1 MEKNL
6 RSYENEQFPDWSIE
20 EFDAISEDHVFS
32 EQYQRE
38 KRKVIRA
45 HSKKKA
51 PRRYFMQ
58 AVAAAA
64 ACIVLPVVVY
74 AAVTHADFYRNAF
87 GNAGRQSVSA
97 HEEVLDDG
105 KGGHVTVT
113 YPEREYVPIDDEMAE
128 ALIGSNISSEPVEVQ
143 INDHKLTINSV
154 VRDENAIVME
164 FTLEC
169 ETGVT
174 ALNYSELDNEAKGAF
189 MSEESTFSFT
199 AENIYVDLEKST
211 ETCLHCYY
219 YGLFVFDGPLADGKS
234 PTLDITYADEPLV
247 DIYMNE
253 PLDGSHMDESLDG
266 SHMDESLDGSYMDES
281 LDGSYMDESLDGSH
295 MDESLDGTTD
305 KSRIHEAQVAI
316 PAEHTI
322 NLLTF
327 TSDAGGVLE
336 LSPISLSI
344 DMGKGL
350 GLTNLEAYDPIHL
363 NTMSIH
369 YTDGSSY
376 QVYDKDGY
384 VDNTAYMC
392 GGCGA
397 AQTEIMLLFNRLID
411 PSKIDYVEVNG
422 LIYNV
427 SE

>member
-6 RSYENEQFPDWSIE
+6 KSYENEQFPDWSIE

-105 KGGHVTVT
+105 KGGQLTVT
-113 YPEREYVPIDDEMAE
+113 YPEREYVPIDEEMAE

-143 INDHKLTINSV
+143 INDHKLTINSA

-189 MSEESTFSFT
+189 MSEESTFSFRVDGT

-253 PLDGSHMDESLDG
+253 PLDGS
-266 SHMDESLDGSYMDES
+266 YMDES
-281 LDGSYMDESLDGSH
+281 LDGSY

>member
-113 YPEREYVPIDDEMAE
+113 YPEREYVPIDEEMAE
-128 ALIGSNISSEPVEVQ
+128 ALIGSDISSEPVEVQ
-143 INDHKLTINSV
+143 INDHKLTINSA

-189 MSEESTFSFT
+189 MSEESTFSFRVDGT

-253 PLDGSHMDESLDG
+253 PLDGS
-266 SHMDESLDGSYMDES
+266 Y
-281 LDGSYMDESLDGSH
+281 

-305 KSRIHEAQVAI
+305 KSKIHEAQVAI

-411 PSKIDYVEVNG
+411 PSRIDSVEVNG

>member
-6 RSYENEQFPDWSIE
+6 KSYENEQFPDWSIE
-20 EFDAISEDHVFS
+20 EFDAISEEHVFS

-45 HSKKKA
+45 YSKKKA
-51 PRRYFMQ
+51 PRRFFMQ

-105 KGGHVTVT
+105 KGGQLTVT
-113 YPEREYVPIDDEMAE
+113 YPEREYVPIDEEMAE
-128 ALIGSNISSEPVEVQ
+128 ALIGNNISSEPVEVQ
-143 INDHKLTINSV
+143 INDHTLTINSA

-189 MSEESTFSFT
+189 MSEESTFSFRVDGT

-219 YGLFVFDGPLADGKS
+219 YGLFVFDGPLADGES

-266 SHMDESLDGSYMDES
+266 SY
-281 LDGSYMDESLDGSH
+281 

>member
-38 KRKVIRA
+38 KKKVIRA

-51 PRRYFMQ
+51 PRRFFMQ

-105 KGGHVTVT
+105 KGGQLTVT
-113 YPEREYVPIDDEMAE
+113 YPEREYVPIDEEMAE
-128 ALIGSNISSEPVEVQ
+128 TLIGSNISSEPVEVQ
-143 INDHKLTINSV
+143 INDHKLTINSA

-174 ALNYSELDNEAKGAF
+174 ALNYSELDNEAKGAWR
-189 MSEESTFSFT
+189 SEESTFSFRVDGT

-234 PTLDITYADEPLV
+234 PVLDITYADEPLD

-253 PLDGSHMDESLDG
+253 PLDGS
-266 SHMDESLDGSYMDES
+266 Y
-281 LDGSYMDESLDGSH
+281 

>member
-20 EFDAISEDHVFS
+20 EFDAISEDHVFFFLF
-32 EQYQRE
+32 QRE
-38 KRKVIRA
+38 KSKVIRA

-51 PRRYFMQ
+51 PRRFFMQ

-105 KGGHVTVT
+105 KGGQFTVT
-113 YPEREYVPIDDEMAE
+113 YPEREYVPIDEEMAE

-143 INDHKLTINSV
+143 INDHTLTINSA

-174 ALNYSELDNEAKGAF
+174 ALNYSELDNEAKGAWR
-189 MSEESTFSFT
+189 SEESTFHFMVDGT

-219 YGLFVFDGPLADGKS
+219 YGLFVFDGPLADGES

-253 PLDGSHMDESLDG
+253 PLDGS
-266 SHMDESLDGSYMDES
+266 Y
-281 LDGSYMDESLDGSH
+281 

-305 KSRIHEAQVAI
+305 KSKIHEAQVAI
-316 PAEHTI
+316 PAEHTLD
-322 NLLTF
+322 LLTF
-327 TSDAGGVLE
+327 TSDAGGVLD

-376 QVYDKDGY
+376 QVYDRDGN

-397 AQTEIMLLFNRLID
+397 AHTEIMLLFNRLID
-411 PSKIDYVEVNG
+411 PSKIECVEVNG

>member
-38 KRKVIRA
+38 KKKVIRA

-51 PRRYFMQ
+51 PRRFFMQ

-105 KGGHVTVT
+105 KGGQFTVT
-113 YPEREYVPIDDEMAE
+113 YPEREYVPIDEEMAE

-143 INDHKLTINSV
+143 VNDHKLTINSA

-174 ALNYSELDNEAKGAF
+174 ALNYSELDNEAKGAWR
-189 MSEESTFSFT
+189 SEESTFHFMVDGT

-219 YGLFVFDGPLADGKS
+219 YGLFVFDGPLADGES

-247 DIYMNE
+247 NIYMNE
-253 PLDGSHMDESLDG
+253 P
-266 SHMDESLDGSYMDES
+266 LDGSYMDES
-281 LDGSYMDESLDGSH
+281 LDG
-295 MDESLDGTTD
+295 TTD
-305 KSRIHEAQVAI
+305 KSKIHEAQVAI
-316 PAEHTI
+316 PAEHTLD
-322 NLLTF
+322 LLTF
-327 TSDAGGVLE
+327 TSDAGGVLD

-376 QVYDKDGY
+376 QVYDRDGN

-397 AQTEIMLLFNRLID
+397 AQTEIMLLFNRLIN

>member
-6 RSYENEQFPDWSIE
+6 KSYENEQFPDWSIE

-45 HSKKKA
+45 HSKKNT
-51 PRRYFMQ
+51 PRRFFMQ

-105 KGGHVTVT
+105 KGGQLTVT
-113 YPEREYVPIDDEMAE
+113 YPEREYVPIDEEMAE
-128 ALIGSNISSEPVEVQ
+128 ALIGNNISSEPVEVQ
-143 INDHKLTINSV
+143 INDHTLTINSA

-174 ALNYSELDNEAKGAF
+174 ALNYSALDNEAKGAWR
-189 MSEESTFSFT
+189 SEESTFSFRVNGT
-199 AENIYVDLEKST
+199 AENIYVDLDKST

-234 PTLDITYADEPLV
+234 PTLDITYADEPLD
-247 DIYMNE
+247 DIYKNE
-253 PLDGSHMDESLDG
+253 PLDGS
-266 SHMDESLDGSYMDES
+266 Y
-281 LDGSYMDESLDGSH
+281 

-427 SE
+427 SK

>member
-105 KGGHVTVT
+105 KGGQFTVT
-113 YPEREYVPIDDEMAE
+113 YPEREYVPIDEEMAE

-143 INDHKLTINSV
+143 INDHTLTINSA

-189 MSEESTFSFT
+189 MSEESTFSFRVDGT
-199 AENIYVDLEKST
+199 AENIYVDLDKST

-234 PTLDITYADEPLV
+234 PTLDITYADEPL
-247 DIYMNE
+247 
-253 PLDGSHMDESLDG
+253 
-266 SHMDESLDGSYMDES
+266 DGSY
-281 LDGSYMDESLDGSH
+281 

-316 PAEHTI
+316 PAEHTT

-427 SE
+427 RE

>member
-51 PRRYFMQ
+51 PRRFFMQ

-105 KGGHVTVT
+105 KGGQFTVT
-113 YPEREYVPIDDEMAE
+113 YPEREYVPIDEEMAE

-143 INDHKLTINSV
+143 INDHTLTINSA

-174 ALNYSELDNEAKGAF
+174 ALNYSELDNEAKGAWR
-189 MSEESTFSFT
+189 SEESTFSFRVDGT
-199 AENIYVDLEKST
+199 AENIYVDLDKST

-234 PTLDITYADEPLV
+234 PTLDITYADEPL
-247 DIYMNE
+247 
-253 PLDGSHMDESLDG
+253 
-266 SHMDESLDGSYMDES
+266 DGSY
-281 LDGSYMDESLDGSH
+281 

>member
-105 KGGHVTVT
+105 KGGQLTVT
-113 YPEREYVPIDDEMAE
+113 YPEREYVPIDEEMAE

-143 INDHKLTINSV
+143 INDHKLTINSA

-189 MSEESTFSFT
+189 MSEESTFSFRVDGT

-253 PLDGSHMDESLDG
+253 PLDGS
-266 SHMDESLDGSYMDES
+266 YMDES
-281 LDGSYMDESLDGSH
+281 LDGSY

-316 PAEHTI
+316 PAEHTLD
-322 NLLTF
+322 LLTF

-411 PSKIDYVEVNG
+411 PSKIDSVEVNG

>member
-105 KGGHVTVT
+105 KGGQLTVT
-113 YPEREYVPIDDEMAE
+113 YPEREYVPIDEEMAE

-143 INDHKLTINSV
+143 INDHKLTINSA

-189 MSEESTFSFT
+189 MSEESTFSFRVDGT

-253 PLDGSHMDESLDG
+253 PLDGSYI
-266 SHMDESLDGSYMDES
+266 DESLDGSY
-281 LDGSYMDESLDGSH
+281 

-316 PAEHTI
+316 PAEHTLD
-322 NLLTF
+322 LLTF

-411 PSKIDYVEVNG
+411 PSKIDSVEVNG

>member
-51 PRRYFMQ
+51 PRRFFMQ

-105 KGGHVTVT
+105 KGGQLTVT
-113 YPEREYVPIDDEMAE
+113 YPKREYVPIDEEMAE

-143 INDHKLTINSV
+143 INDHKLTINSA

-189 MSEESTFSFT
+189 MSEESTFSFRVDGT

-253 PLDGSHMDESLDG
+253 PLDGS
-266 SHMDESLDGSYMDES
+266 YMDES
-281 LDGSYMDESLDGSH
+281 LDD
-295 MDESLDGTTD
+295 TTD

-316 PAEHTI
+316 PAEHTLD
-322 NLLTF
+322 LLTF

-411 PSKIDYVEVNG
+411 PSKIDSVEVNG

>member
-51 PRRYFMQ
+51 PRRFFMQ

-105 KGGHVTVT
+105 KGGQLTVT
-113 YPEREYVPIDDEMAE
+113 YPEREYVPIDEEMAE

-143 INDHKLTINSV
+143 INDHKLTINSA

-189 MSEESTFSFT
+189 MSEESTFSFRVDGT

-234 PTLDITYADEPLV
+234 PTLDITYADEPLD

-266 SHMDESLDGSYMDES
+266 SYMDES
-281 LDGSYMDESLDGSH
+281 LDD
-295 MDESLDGTTD
+295 TTD

-316 PAEHTI
+316 PAEHTLD
-322 NLLTF
+322 LLTF

>member
-105 KGGHVTVT
+105 KGGQLTVT
-113 YPEREYVPIDDEMAE
+113 YPEREYVPIDEEMAE

-143 INDHKLTINSV
+143 INDHKLTINSA

-189 MSEESTFSFT
+189 MSEESTFSFRVDGT

-266 SHMDESLDGSYMDES
+266 SY
-281 LDGSYMDESLDGSH
+281 

-316 PAEHTI
+316 PAEHTLD
-322 NLLTF
+322 LLTF

-411 PSKIDYVEVNG
+411 PSKIDSVEVNG

>member
-51 PRRYFMQ
+51 PRRFFMQ

-105 KGGHVTVT
+105 KGGQLTVT
-113 YPEREYVPIDDEMAE
+113 YPEREYVPIDEEMAE

-143 INDHKLTINSV
+143 INDHKLTINSA

-189 MSEESTFSFT
+189 MSEESTFSFRVDGT

-253 PLDGSHMDESLDG
+253 PLDGS
-266 SHMDESLDGSYMDES
+266 YMDES
-281 LDGSYMDESLDGSH
+281 LDGSY

-316 PAEHTI
+316 PAEHTLD
-322 NLLTF
+322 LLTF

-397 AQTEIMLLFNRLID
+397 AQTEIMLMFNRLID

>member
-20 EFDAISEDHVFS
+20 EFDAISEEHVFS

-38 KRKVIRA
+38 KKKVIRA

-51 PRRYFMQ
+51 PRRFFMQ

-105 KGGHVTVT
+105 KGGQFTVT
-113 YPEREYVPIDDEMAE
+113 YPEREYVPIDEEMAE

-143 INDHKLTINSV
+143 INDHTLTINSA

-164 FTLEC
+164 FTLAC

-174 ALNYSELDNEAKGAF
+174 ALNYSELDNEAKGAWR
-189 MSEESTFSFT
+189 SEESTFSFRVDGT
-199 AENIYVDLEKST
+199 AENIYVDLDKST

-234 PTLDITYADEPLV
+234 PTLDITYADEPL
-247 DIYMNE
+247 
-253 PLDGSHMDESLDG
+253 
-266 SHMDESLDGSYMDES
+266 DGSY
-281 LDGSYMDESLDGSH
+281 

-350 GLTNLEAYDPIHL
+350 GLTNLEAYDPVHL

-369 YTDGSSY
+369 YSDGSSY
-376 QVYDKDGY
+376 KIYDKDGY

>member
-1 MEKNL
+1 MEKNF

-38 KRKVIRA
+38 KRKVIRE
-45 HSKKKA
+45 HNKKKA
-51 PRRYFMQ
+51 PRRFFMQ

-105 KGGHVTVT
+105 KGGQFTVT
-113 YPEREYVPIDDEMAE
+113 YPEREYVPIDEEMAE
-128 ALIGSNISSEPVEVQ
+128 ALIGSNISSEPVEVH
-143 INDHKLTINSV
+143 INDHTLTINSA

-174 ALNYSELDNEAKGAF
+174 ALNYSKLDNEAKGAWR
-189 MSEESTFSFT
+189 SEESTFHFMVDGT

-234 PTLDITYADEPLV
+234 PTLDITYADEPL
-247 DIYMNE
+247 
-253 PLDGSHMDESLDG
+253 
-266 SHMDESLDGSYMDES
+266 
-281 LDGSYMDESLDGSH
+281 
-295 MDESLDGTTD
+295 DGTTD
-305 KSRIHEAQVAI
+305 KSKIHEAQVAI
-316 PAEHTI
+316 PAEHTLD
-322 NLLTF
+322 LLTF

-369 YTDGSSY
+369 YIDGTSY
-376 QVYDKDGY
+376 QVYDRDGN

-397 AQTEIMLLFNRLID
+397 AQTEIMLLFNRLIN

>member
-6 RSYENEQFPDWSIE
+6 KSYENEQFPDWSIE
-20 EFDAISEDHVFS
+20 EFDAISEEHVFS

-38 KRKVIRA
+38 KKKVIRA
-45 HSKKKA
+45 HSKKKT
-51 PRRYFMQ
+51 PRRFFMQ

-105 KGGHVTVT
+105 KGGQLTVT
-113 YPEREYVPIDDEMAE
+113 YPEREYVPIDEEMAE
-128 ALIGSNISSEPVEVQ
+128 ALIGNNISSEPVEVQ
-143 INDHKLTINSV
+143 INDHTLTINSA

-164 FTLEC
+164 FTLAC

-174 ALNYSELDNEAKGAF
+174 ALNYSELDNEAKGAWR
-189 MSEESTFSFT
+189 SEESTFSFRVDGT
-199 AENIYVDLEKST
+199 AENIYVDLDKST

-234 PTLDITYADEPLV
+234 PTLDITYADEPLD

-253 PLDGSHMDESLDG
+253 P
-266 SHMDESLDGSYMDES
+266 LDGSYMDES
-281 LDGSYMDESLDGSH
+281 LDGSY

-422 LIYNV
+422 LTYNV

>member
-20 EFDAISEDHVFS
+20 EFDAISEEHVFS

-38 KRKVIRA
+38 KKKVIRA

-51 PRRYFMQ
+51 PRRFFMQ

-105 KGGHVTVT
+105 KGGQFTVT
-113 YPEREYVPIDDEMAE
+113 YPEREYVPIDEEMAE

-143 INDHKLTINSV
+143 INDHTLTINSA

-174 ALNYSELDNEAKGAF
+174 ALNYSELDNEAKGAWR
-189 MSEESTFSFT
+189 SEESTFSFRVDGT
-199 AENIYVDLEKST
+199 AENIYVDLDKST

-219 YGLFVFDGPLADGKS
+219 YGLFVFDGPLADGES

-253 PLDGSHMDESLDG
+253 PLDGS
-266 SHMDESLDGSYMDES
+266 Y
-281 LDGSYMDESLDGSH
+281 

-305 KSRIHEAQVAI
+305 KSKIHEAQVAI
-316 PAEHTI
+316 PAEHTLD
-322 NLLTF
+322 LLTF
-327 TSDAGGVLE
+327 TSDAGGVLD

-376 QVYDKDGY
+376 QVYDRDGN

-422 LIYNV
+422 LIYN
-427 SE
+427 EKKKKKRFIILM

>member
-6 RSYENEQFPDWSIE
+6 KSYENEQFPDWSIE
-20 EFDAISEDHVFS
+20 EFDAISEEHVFS

-38 KRKVIRA
+38 KKKVIRA

-51 PRRYFMQ
+51 PRRFLMQ

-105 KGGHVTVT
+105 KGGQLTVT
-113 YPEREYVPIDDEMAE
+113 YPEREYVPIDEEMAE

-143 INDHKLTINSV
+143 INDHTLTINSA

-189 MSEESTFSFT
+189 MSEESTFSFRVDGT
-199 AENIYVDLEKST
+199 AENIYVDLDKST

-234 PTLDITYADEPLV
+234 PVLDITYADEPLV
-247 DIYMNE
+247 
-253 PLDGSHMDESLDG
+253 
-266 SHMDESLDGSYMDES
+266 
-281 LDGSYMDESLDGSH
+281 
-295 MDESLDGTTD
+295 GTTD

>member
-38 KRKVIRA
+38 KKKVIRA

-51 PRRYFMQ
+51 PRRFFMQ

-105 KGGHVTVT
+105 KGGQLTVT
-113 YPEREYVPIDDEMAE
+113 YPEREYVPIDEEMAE

-143 INDHKLTINSV
+143 INDHKLTINSA

-189 MSEESTFSFT
+189 MSEESTFSFRVDGT

-253 PLDGSHMDESLDG
+253 PLDGS
-266 SHMDESLDGSYMDES
+266 YMDES
-281 LDGSYMDESLDGSH
+281 LDGSY

-316 PAEHTI
+316 PAEHTLD
-322 NLLTF
+322 LLTF

-397 AQTEIMLLFNRLID
+397 AQTEIMLMFNRLID

>member
-6 RSYENEQFPDWSIE
+6 KSYENEQFPDWSIE
-20 EFDAISEDHVFS
+20 EFDAISEEHVFS

-38 KRKVIRA
+38 KRKVIRE

-51 PRRYFMQ
+51 PRRFFMQ

-105 KGGHVTVT
+105 KGGQFTVT
-113 YPEREYVPIDDEMAE
+113 YPEREYVPIDEEMAE

-143 INDHKLTINSV
+143 INDHTLTINSA

-164 FTLEC
+164 FTLAC

-174 ALNYSELDNEAKGAF
+174 ALNYSELDNEAKGAWR
-189 MSEESTFSFT
+189 SGESTFHFMVDGT

-219 YGLFVFDGPLADGKS
+219 YGLFVFDGPLPDGKS

-247 DIYMNE
+247 DIYKNE
-253 PLDGSHMDESLDG
+253 VLVDSYADKQFDDISDESHDATYA
-266 SHMDESLDGSYMDES
+266 DESLDGSYVHGS
-281 LDGSYMDESLDGSH
+281 LDD
-295 MDESLDGTTD
+295 TTD
-305 KSRIHEAQVAI
+305 KPKIHEAQIAI
-316 PAEHTI
+316 PAEHTLD
-322 NLLTF
+322 LLTF

-369 YTDGSSY
+369 YIDGTSY
-376 QVYDKDGY
+376 QVYDRDGN

-411 PSKIDYVEVNG
+411 PSKIECVEVNG

>member
-38 KRKVIRA
+38 KKKVIRA

-51 PRRYFMQ
+51 PRRFFMQ

-105 KGGHVTVT
+105 KGGQLTVT
-113 YPEREYVPIDDEMAE
+113 YPEREYVPIDEEMAE
-128 ALIGSNISSEPVEVQ
+128 TLIGSNISSEPVEVQ
-143 INDHKLTINSV
+143 INDHKLTINSA

-174 ALNYSELDNEAKGAF
+174 ALNYSELDNEAKGAW
-189 MSEESTFSFT
+189 MSEESTFNFRVDGT

-234 PTLDITYADEPLV
+234 PVLDITYADEPLV
-247 DIYMNE
+247 
-253 PLDGSHMDESLDG
+253 
-266 SHMDESLDGSYMDES
+266 
-281 LDGSYMDESLDGSH
+281 
-295 MDESLDGTTD
+295 GTTD

>member
-1 MEKNL
+1 MEKNFKL
-6 RSYENEQFPDWSIE
+6 YENEQFPDWSIE

-38 KRKVIRA
+38 KKKVIRA

-51 PRRYFMQ
+51 PRRFFMQ

-105 KGGHVTVT
+105 KGGQLTVT
-113 YPEREYVPIDDEMAE
+113 YPKREFVPIDEEMAE

-143 INDHKLTINSV
+143 INDHTLTINSA

-174 ALNYSELDNEAKGAF
+174 ALNYSELDNEAKGAWR
-189 MSEESTFSFT
+189 SEESTFSFRVDGT
-199 AENIYVDLEKST
+199 AENIYVDLDKST

-234 PTLDITYADEPLV
+234 PVLDITYADEPLD

-253 PLDGSHMDESLDG
+253 PLDGS
-266 SHMDESLDGSYMDES
+266 Y
-281 LDGSYMDESLDGSH
+281 

>member
-38 KRKVIRA
+38 KKKVIRA

-51 PRRYFMQ
+51 PRRFFMQ

-105 KGGHVTVT
+105 KGGQLTVT
-113 YPEREYVPIDDEMAE
+113 YPEREYVPIDEEMAE
-128 ALIGSNISSEPVEVQ
+128 TLIGSNISSEPVEVQ
-143 INDHKLTINSV
+143 INDHKLTINSA

-174 ALNYSELDNEAKGAF
+174 ALNYSELDNEAKGAWR
-189 MSEESTFSFT
+189 SEESTFSFRVDGT
-199 AENIYVDLEKST
+199 AENIYVDLDKST

-234 PTLDITYADEPLV
+234 PVLDITYADEPLD

-253 PLDGSHMDESLDG
+253 PLDGS
-266 SHMDESLDGSYMDES
+266 Y
-281 LDGSYMDESLDGSH
+281 

>member
-51 PRRYFMQ
+51 PRRFFMQ

-105 KGGHVTVT
+105 KGGQLTVT
-113 YPEREYVPIDDEMAE
+113 YPEREYVPIDEEMAE

-143 INDHKLTINSV
+143 INDHKLTINSA

-189 MSEESTFSFT
+189 MSEESTFSFRVDGT

-253 PLDGSHMDESLDG
+253 PLDGS
-266 SHMDESLDGSYMDES
+266 YMDES
-281 LDGSYMDESLDGSH
+281 LDGSY

-316 PAEHTI
+316 PAEHTL

>member
-1 MEKNL
+1 MEKNFKL
-6 RSYENEQFPDWSIE
+6 YENEQFPDWSIE

-38 KRKVIRA
+38 KKKVIRA

-51 PRRYFMQ
+51 PRRFFSEQYQREKKKVIRAHSKKKAPRRFFMQ

-105 KGGHVTVT
+105 KGGQFTVT
-113 YPEREYVPIDDEMAE
+113 YPEREYVPIDEEMAE

-143 INDHKLTINSV
+143 INDHTLTINSA

-174 ALNYSELDNEAKGAF
+174 ALNYSELDNEAKGAWR
-189 MSEESTFSFT
+189 SEESTFHFMVDGT

-253 PLDGSHMDESLDG
+253 PLDGS
-266 SHMDESLDGSYMDES
+266 Y
-281 LDGSYMDESLDGSH
+281 

-305 KSRIHEAQVAI
+305 KSKIHEAQVAI
-316 PAEHTI
+316 PAEHTLD
-322 NLLTF
+322 LLTF
-327 TSDAGGVLE
+327 TSDAGGVLD

-376 QVYDKDGY
+376 QVYDRDGN

-411 PSKIDYVEVNG
+411 PSKIECVEVNG

>member
-105 KGGHVTVT
+105 KGGQLTVT
-113 YPEREYVPIDDEMAE
+113 YPEREYVPIDEEMAE

-143 INDHKLTINSV
+143 INDHKLTINSA

-189 MSEESTFSFT
+189 MSEESTFSFRVDGT

-266 SHMDESLDGSYMDES
+266 SYMDES
-281 LDGSYMDESLDGSH
+281 LDGSY

-411 PSKIDYVEVNG
+411 PSKIDSVEVNG

>member
-51 PRRYFMQ
+51 PRRFFMQ

-105 KGGHVTVT
+105 KGGQLTVT
-113 YPEREYVPIDDEMAE
+113 YPEREYVPIDEEMAE

-143 INDHKLTINSV
+143 INDHKLTINSA

-174 ALNYSELDNEAKGAF
+174 ALNYSELDNEAKGAW
-189 MSEESTFSFT
+189 MSEESTFHFRVDGT

-234 PTLDITYADEPLV
+234 PTLDITYADDPLV

-253 PLDGSHMDESLDG
+253 PLDGSHMN
-266 SHMDESLDGSYMDES
+266 
-281 LDGSYMDESLDGSH
+281 
-295 MDESLDGTTD
+295 ESLDGTTD
-305 KSRIHEAQVAI
+305 KSKIHEAQVAI
-316 PAEHTI
+316 PAEHTLD
-322 NLLTF
+322 LLTF

>member
-6 RSYENEQFPDWSIE
+6 KLYENEQFPDWSIE
-20 EFDAISEDHVFS
+20 EFDVISEDHVFS
-32 EQYQRE
+32 EKYQRE
-38 KRKVIRA
+38 KKKVIRA

-51 PRRYFMQ
+51 PRRFFMQ

-105 KGGHVTVT
+105 KGGQLTVT
-113 YPEREYVPIDDEMAE
+113 YPEREYVPIDEEMAE

-143 INDHKLTINSV
+143 INDHKLTINSA

-174 ALNYSELDNEAKGAF
+174 ALNYSELDNEAKGAW
-189 MSEESTFSFT
+189 MSEESTFNFRVDGT

-219 YGLFVFDGPLADGKS
+219 YGLFVFDGPLPDGES

-253 PLDGSHMDESLDG
+253 PLDGS
-266 SHMDESLDGSYMDES
+266 YMDES
-281 LDGSYMDESLDGSH
+281 LDGSY

>member
-6 RSYENEQFPDWSIE
+6 KSYENEQFPDWSIE
-20 EFDAISEDHVFS
+20 EFDAISEEHVFS

-38 KRKVIRA
+38 KKKVIRA

-51 PRRYFMQ
+51 PRRFFMQ

-97 HEEVLDDG
+97 HEEVLDNG
-105 KGGHVTVT
+105 KGGQLTVT
-113 YPEREYVPIDDEMAE
+113 YPEREYVPIDEEMAE

-143 INDHKLTINSV
+143 INDHTLTINSA

-174 ALNYSELDNEAKGAF
+174 ALNYSALDNEAKGAW
-189 MSEESTFSFT
+189 MSEESTFSFRVDGT
-199 AENIYVDLEKST
+199 AENIYVDLDKST

-234 PTLDITYADEPLV
+234 PTLDITYADEPL
-247 DIYMNE
+247 
-253 PLDGSHMDESLDG
+253 
-266 SHMDESLDGSYMDES
+266 DGSY
-281 LDGSYMDESLDGSH
+281 

>member
-1 MEKNL
+1 M
-6 RSYENEQFPDWSIE
+6 
-20 EFDAISEDHVFS
+20 
-32 EQYQRE
+32 
-38 KRKVIRA
+38 
-45 HSKKKA
+45 
-51 PRRYFMQ
+51 
-58 AVAAAA
+58 
-64 ACIVLPVVVY
+64 
-74 AAVTHADFYRNAF
+74 
-87 GNAGRQSVSA
+87 
-97 HEEVLDDG
+97 
-105 KGGHVTVT
+105 
-113 YPEREYVPIDDEMAE
+113 
-128 ALIGSNISSEPVEVQ
+128 
-143 INDHKLTINSV
+143 
-154 VRDENAIVME
+154 
-164 FTLEC
+164 
-169 ETGVT
+169 
-174 ALNYSELDNEAKGAF
+174 
-189 MSEESTFSFT
+189 
-199 AENIYVDLEKST
+199 
-211 ETCLHCYY
+211 
-219 YGLFVFDGPLADGKS
+219 
-234 PTLDITYADEPLV
+234 LDITYADEPLD

-253 PLDGSHMDESLDG
+253 PLDGS
-266 SHMDESLDGSYMDES
+266 Y
-281 LDGSYMDESLDGSH
+281 

>member
-6 RSYENEQFPDWSIE
+6 KSYENEQFPDWSIE

-38 KRKVIRA
+38 KKKVIRA

-51 PRRYFMQ
+51 PRRFFMQ
-58 AVAAAA
+58 AVAAVA

-105 KGGHVTVT
+105 KGGQLTVT
-113 YPEREYVPIDDEMAE
+113 YPEREYVPIDEEMAE
-128 ALIGSNISSEPVEVQ
+128 ALIGNNISSEPVEVQ
-143 INDHKLTINSV
+143 INDHTLTINSA

-164 FTLEC
+164 FTLAC

-174 ALNYSELDNEAKGAF
+174 ALNYSELDNEAKGAWR
-189 MSEESTFSFT
+189 SEESTFHFMVDGT

-234 PTLDITYADEPLV
+234 PTLDITYADEPLD

-253 PLDGSHMDESLDG
+253 P
-266 SHMDESLDGSYMDES
+266 LDGSYMDES
-281 LDGSYMDESLDGSH
+281 LDG
-295 MDESLDGTTD
+295 TTD
-305 KSRIHEAQVAI
+305 KSKTHEAQVAI

-422 LIYNV
+422 LTYNV

>member
-1 MEKNL
+1 MEKNFKL
-6 RSYENEQFPDWSIE
+6 YENEQFPDWSIE

-51 PRRYFMQ
+51 PRRFFMQ

-105 KGGHVTVT
+105 KGGQLTVT
-113 YPEREYVPIDDEMAE
+113 YPEREYVPIDEEMAE

-143 INDHKLTINSV
+143 INDHKLTINSA

-189 MSEESTFSFT
+189 MSEESTFSFRVDGT

-234 PTLDITYADEPLV
+234 PVLDITYADEPLV
-247 DIYMNE
+247 
-253 PLDGSHMDESLDG
+253 
-266 SHMDESLDGSYMDES
+266 
-281 LDGSYMDESLDGSH
+281 
-295 MDESLDGTTD
+295 GTTD

>member
-6 RSYENEQFPDWSIE
+6 KSYENEQFPDWSIE

-105 KGGHVTVT
+105 KGGQLTVT
-113 YPEREYVPIDDEMAE
+113 YPEREYVPIDEEMAE

-143 INDHKLTINSV
+143 INDHKLTINSA

-189 MSEESTFSFT
+189 MSEESTFSFRVDGT

-266 SHMDESLDGSYMDES
+266 SY
-281 LDGSYMDESLDGSH
+281 

-316 PAEHTI
+316 PAEHTLD
-322 NLLTF
+322 LLTF

>member
-6 RSYENEQFPDWSIE
+6 KSYENEQFPDWSIE

-51 PRRYFMQ
+51 PRRFFMQ

-105 KGGHVTVT
+105 KGGQFTVT
-113 YPEREYVPIDDEMAE
+113 YPEREYVPIDEEMAE
-128 ALIGSNISSEPVEVQ
+128 ALIGNNISSEPVEVQ
-143 INDHKLTINSV
+143 INDHTLTINSA

-174 ALNYSELDNEAKGAF
+174 ALNYSELDNEAKGAWR
-189 MSEESTFSFT
+189 SEESTFSFRVDGT
-199 AENIYVDLEKST
+199 AENIYVDLDKST

-219 YGLFVFDGPLADGKS
+219 YGLFVFDGPLADGES

-253 PLDGSHMDESLDG
+253 PLDGS
-266 SHMDESLDGSYMDES
+266 Y
-281 LDGSYMDESLDGSH
+281 

-305 KSRIHEAQVAI
+305 KSKIHEAQVAI

-344 DMGKGL
+344 DIGKDL

-427 SE
+427 SK

>member
-51 PRRYFMQ
+51 PRRFFMQ

-105 KGGHVTVT
+105 KGGQLTVT
-113 YPEREYVPIDDEMAE
+113 YPEREYVPIDEEMAE

-143 INDHKLTINSV
+143 INDHTLTINSA

-174 ALNYSELDNEAKGAF
+174 ALNYSELDNEAKGAWR
-189 MSEESTFSFT
+189 SEESTFSFRVDGT
-199 AENIYVDLEKST
+199 AENIYVDLDKST

-234 PTLDITYADEPLV
+234 PTLDITYADEPLD
-247 DIYMNE
+247 DIYKNE
-253 PLDGSHMDESLDG
+253 PLDGS
-266 SHMDESLDGSYMDES
+266 Y
-281 LDGSYMDESLDGSH
+281 

-427 SE
+427 SK

>member
-105 KGGHVTVT
+105 KGGQLTVT
-113 YPEREYVPIDDEMAE
+113 YPEREYVPIDEEMAE

-143 INDHKLTINSV
+143 INDHKLTINSA

-189 MSEESTFSFT
+189 MSEESTFHFMVDGT

-266 SHMDESLDGSYMDES
+266 N
-281 LDGSYMDESLDGSH
+281 
-295 MDESLDGTTD
+295 TD
-305 KSRIHEAQVAI
+305 KSKIHEAQVAI
-316 PAEHTI
+316 PAEHT
-322 NLLTF
+322 LDLVSF
-327 TSDAGGVLE
+327 TSEAGGVLD

-376 QVYDKDGY
+376 QVYDRDGN